1 MKGINFEFEKKQL
14 RFKRKFWYPLTDIPN
29 LGKAISEKYDGVS
42 LYENEYASKGKLD
55 EGELITKVYCC
66 FEPNQIKLAD
76 GSNTTFDSQ
85 SDDIRYEKGGGI
97 EKYYRAE
104 VGEKYEKQKVET
116 PKGFYEKVGDDGY
129 PVIRHD
135 EYFISDVPEIAAS
148 KNIYGAILG
157 AASMMKFN
165 KGIKENTPIQI
176 YAIEEKPDID
186 ISHWGGADFEYLSEV
201 RYRKDVVLKHLFEYR
216 LSGEVYRLIK
226 DFYDYK
232 EFEDLV
238 KYDDQLEFDD
248 RLDYIYKMIE
258 NHTFFKKLK
267 LLIDKTIGN
276 KSYAKGGEIDPKVLR
291 ERWAKKKD
299 ALENLANNIQRLRTN
314 LYKDLKGSDDKE
326 KLTALVIITMNE
338 TGERVGNDESA
349 DNGHLGITGLK
360 KKNVS
365 VNGSNIKFK
374 YTGKSAVE
382 HEKQIN
388 NHALASAYK
397 EAIKNSP
404 SDYVF
409 ETTDG
414 FRIKNDKVN
423 RYLNR
428 FDVSAKDLRGYSAN
442 KWIITR
448 LKSVKDREIL
458 GDAKKRKTK
467 FNEIV
472 KDVAEK
478 VGHGRATLKKHY
490 LLPSL
495 EREFINHGKIVDLS
509 NIKRTYEDGGEIDSN
524 NSAKREIK
532 FSEQSFENELKGL
545 NPAIQN
551 FISEMIEN
559 KIIQRTIKI
568 KDPSK
573 INMFMEDVKPAIDK
587 KILRVEFNPIDKNE
601 LFIKLGIDAQ
611 KFIRFAKGGKTD
623 DVKIVESKRNRN
635 VRFTISGKAVA
646 ILEKTP
652 LMDALDY
659 VPYKVDKGTR
669 KQYGYYK
676 KEQFLKKQGLKDFD
690 QEFWYLNF
698 IEVKPKY
705 RGQGVA
711 SILMKSILKWAKE
724 NDVKYLY
731 LFSMSLD
738 EDDGLN
744 QKKLKRFYEK
754 FGFKEI
760 ASDTMVKLFAR
771 GGANDDLIAL
781 PDTYAHFNRLKEILR
796 NQGYDLTKKGM
807 ARGGDTHDEINTG
820 FDALANLETEPLNE
834 LVDIPNDGLGIYNK
848 GGKTQYSDGVSK
860 LVNKESIEHIIPTF
874 EEDDINWFKLIHSK
888 DLINQLLENI
898 GIPIKVKFELG
909 EGSNGTA
916 WMTENDTV
924 LKLTKN
930 GAEAYSSYI
939 IFKNQENFT
948 SQAEIYNIFIINDYS
963 NVDVQ
968 SIYFIE
974 KQFLNPF
981 QDSKASSIS
990 HIYNDIEAT
999 ATATKYSNNDR
1010 LEMLENIIRDENLS
1024 DQESIYARQVFALA
1038 KDVKKEERAYGINLR
1053 DNHSGNVG
1061 FDNSGKLL
1069 CYDCAHVGNK
1079 KLKKGGNLKNDT
1091 METMKVGGV
1100 LNKTT
1105 EKSAIPTFVDF
1116 DIKAFSYRNIPAIN
1130 KILKKL
1136 KVNIQVTKIL
1146 GEGASG
1152 VAFLTNRNTVLK
1164 VTSNGEE
1171 GYVSYVIM
1179 KNQNDFKSQSKI
1191 YNVFIVFGMGEP
1203 TFFIEKEKG
1212 EVMRDSKKYSQFM
1225 DTNWRNF
1232 KEIGEDSTLYK
1243 KRKKLIDD
1251 DIDDYREAGLK
1262 VSQNDK
1268 KYALQLVDL
1277 FHNIEIDMK
1286 KNGVNLEDSHDGNVG
1301 FFDGKIL
1308 CFDCAY
1314 RNPKSIDLGR
1324 LVDSSDSSS
1333 SYASGGKLSEEEK
1346 KEIYAKWRKLVN
1358 MSKSELQKFYD
1369 SEEGKQAGLT
1379 PEEAKAEGIDSG
1391 RESARWIMKMKDTK
1405 VADWTP
1411 TMWKW
1416 AKKQISFVSRMSGN
1430 KGKLLD
1436 ENGKKTRKYLSLLIW
1451 GNDPNK
1457 KASGGDIEE
1466 PCHVCSMNDAQY
1478 NHLPSLGEMA
1488 DGKRFVY
1495 KESVFAKGGDTMS
1508 HVGDRYLILEC
1519 MGEGGITDTLNLK
1532 VIQSSS
1538 PALLVGSVINRPIRN
1553 IINKGREMGTTF
1565 GENIVGSYKK
1575 GGELNPDNKAVKNY
1589 FEHKSGSAGG
1599 LLVGKRHS
1607 EGGIKAINNSTGQ
1620 PLEMEGGEVVITRD
1634 AVSDPN
1640 MVEYEGKKMTKRE
1653 VLSEINQSGGGVA
1666 FADGGVVGEKNA

>member
-1 MKGINFEFEKKQL
+1 MAKRQGRKSAAQTPAPPKERIFGSKKNPKGSASSEKTASKIQLSDQIIKTLEKKLKEFKEKYPSKKNVTLPDLKAVFRRGAGAYSKSHRPFITGGVPNSRNAWAFARVNKFLKKAGGQKVKVAYVQDDDLLKREDGGEVYAKGGLIAPNGKPSNLTPEQYKLVRTPQFKAWFGDWENDPENASKVVDENGEPKVMYHGTLSDFNEFIPKDNSGFLIDRNIYFFTDDLNVAKGFASIKKRGENKDKKVRIINAFINSRKPFDPEANKKEFDILYKITKYKNLADWMPNNWELLEDKKNVKKIKQL
-14 RFKRKFWYPLTDIPN
+14 GYDSIITTESGTSLVFSKLSYSYKGKSLKN
-29 LGKAISEKYDGVS
+29 LGAFS
-42 LYENEYASKGKLD
+42 
-55 EGELITKVYCC
+55 
-66 FEPNQIKLAD
+66 PNQIKLAD
-76 GSNTTFDSQ
+76 GTNTTFDSD
-85 SDDIRYEKGGGI
+85 SDDIRYEDGGEVEYEFLKEAEDSEVEDFFDNNDWRLYAKWIEGKGRGTTPHAIYTDGTKYLLERDDYGFDGYMEPVYYFVSIKQSFAKGG
-97 EKYYRAE
+97 E
-104 VGEKYEKQKVET
+104 VGETKTWISFFDELEIEDGKKYIGKNFTDVFPFLKHKIATPTLWRNQIKSYNGILHRLEKNKYNNV
-116 PKGFYEKVGDDGY
+116 K
-129 PVIRHD
+129 
-135 EYFISDVPEIAAS
+135 S
-148 KNIYGAILG
+148 KNTDL
-157 AASMMKFN
+157 N
-165 KGIKENTPIQI
+165 KLSRINNIQKR
-176 YAIEEKPDID
+176 Y
-186 ISHWGGADFEYLSEV
+186 YLS
-201 RYRKDVVLKHLFEYR
+201 RFVLNNQ
-216 LSGEVYRLIK
+216 GTII
-226 DFYDYK
+226 DFIDYK
-232 EFEDLV
+232 LQEPKQSF
-238 KYDDQLEFDD
+238 
-248 RLDYIYKMIE
+248 
-258 NHTFFKKLK
+258 
-267 LLIDKTIGN
+267 
-276 KSYAKGGEIDPKVLR
+276 AKGGEIDPKVLR

-314 LYKDLKGSDDKE
+314 LSKDLKEGDEKE
-326 KLTALVIITMNE
+326 RLTALVVKVMDE
-338 TGERVGNDESA
+338 TGERVGNDVSA
-349 DNGHLGITGLK
+349 DNGHFGVTGLK
-360 KKNVS
+360 KKHIK
-365 VNGSNIKFK
+365 VNGSNLKFK
-374 YTGKSAVE
+374 YTGKSGVE
-382 HEKQIN
+382 HEKEIN
-388 NHALASAYK
+388 DSTLANAMR

-404 SDYVF
+404 SEYVF
-409 ETTDG
+409 ETSDG
-414 FRIKNDKVN
+414 FRIKNDRVN

-442 KWIITR
+442 KWIITK

-495 EREFINHGKIVDLS
+495 EREFINHGKIVNLS
-509 NIKRTYEDGGEIDSN
+509 NIKRTYEEGGEIDSD
-524 NSAKREIK
+524 
-532 FSEQSFENELKGL
+532 
-545 NPAIQN
+545 
-551 FISEMIEN
+551 
-559 KIIQRTIKI
+559 KI
-568 KDPSK
+568 
-573 INMFMEDVKPAIDK
+573 
-587 KILRVEFNPIDKNE
+587 
-601 LFIKLGIDAQ
+601 
-611 KFIRFAKGGKTD
+611 AKGGKTD

-646 ILEKTP
+646 VVEKTP

-659 VPYKVDKGTR
+659 VPYSLGDKDKETR
-669 KQYGYYK
+669 RMYGYAK
-676 KEQFLKKQGLKDFD
+676 KEQYLKKQGLKDFNE
-690 QEFWYLNF
+690 EFWYLNF

-705 RGQGVA
+705 RGQGLA

-724 NDVKYLY
+724 NNIKYLY
-731 LFSMSLD
+731 LYSMPLG

-744 QKKLKRFYEK
+744 EKKLKRFYEK

-781 PDTYAHFNRLKEILR
+781 PDTYAHYERLKEILR

-834 LVDIPNDGLGIYNK
+834 LADVPNDGLGIYDK

-860 LVNKESIEHIIPTF
+860 LVNKESIEHLIPTF
-874 EEDDINWFKLIHSK
+874 DEDDINWFKLVHSK

-898 GIPIKVKFELG
+898 GIPIKVKYELG
-909 EGSNGTA
+909 EGSYGTA

-939 IFKNQENFT
+939 IFKNQENFR

-963 NVDVQ
+963 KVDVQ
-968 SIYFIE
+968 RIYFIE

-1024 DQESIYARQVFALA
+1024 DQQSIYARQVFALA
-1038 KDVKKEERAYGINLR
+1038 KDVDKEARAYGINLG
-1053 DNHSGNVG
+1053 DNHTGNVG

-1079 KLKKGGNLKNDT
+1079 KLNKGGNLKNEN
-1091 METMKVGGV
+1091 MENLKVGG
-1100 LNKTT
+1100 
-1105 EKSAIPTFVDF
+1105 
-1116 DIKAFSYRNIPAIN
+1116 
-1130 KILKKL
+1130 
-1136 KVNIQVTKIL
+1136 
-1146 GEGASG
+1146 
-1152 VAFLTNRNTVLK
+1152 
-1164 VTSNGEE
+1164 
-1171 GYVSYVIM
+1171 
-1179 KNQNDFKSQSKI
+1179 
-1191 YNVFIVFGMGEP
+1191 
-1203 TFFIEKEKG
+1203 
-1212 EVMRDSKKYSQFM
+1212 
-1225 DTNWRNF
+1225 
-1232 KEIGEDSTLYK
+1232 EIT
-1243 KRKKLIDD
+1243 
-1251 DIDDYREAGLK
+1251 
-1262 VSQNDK
+1262 Q
-1268 KYALQLVDL
+1268 
-1277 FHNIEIDMK
+1277 
-1286 KNGVNLEDSHDGNVG
+1286 
-1301 FFDGKIL
+1301 
-1308 CFDCAY
+1308 
-1314 RNPKSIDLGR
+1314 
-1324 LVDSSDSSS
+1324 
-1333 SYASGGKLSEEEK
+1333 EEK
-1346 KEIYAKWRKLVN
+1346 KEIYAKWKKLVN

-1379 PEEAKAEGIDSG
+1379 PEEAKEAGIDSG
-1391 RESARWIMKMKDTK
+1391 RESARWVMKMKDTK

-1411 TMWKW
+1411 TMWMW

-1430 KGKLLD
+1430 KGKLVD

-1457 KASGGDIEE
+1457 KAGGGDIDE

-1478 NHLPSLGEMA
+1478 QNLPALGEMA

-1495 KESVFAKGGDTMS
+1495 RESVFAKGGDTMS

-1519 MGEGGITDTLNLK
+1519 IGEGGITDTLNLK

-1565 GENIVGSYKK
+1565 GQNIVGSYKN

-1634 AVSDPN
+1634 AVSDPTP
-1640 MVEYEGKKMTKRE
+1640 VEFEGKKMTKRE

>member
-1 MKGINFEFEKKQL
+1 M
-14 RFKRKFWYPLTDIPN
+14 D
-29 LGKAISEKYDGVS
+29 
-42 LYENEYASKGKLD
+42 
-55 EGELITKVYCC
+55 
-66 FEPNQIKLAD
+66 
-76 GSNTTFDSQ
+76 
-85 SDDIRYEKGGGI
+85 
-97 EKYYRAE
+97 
-104 VGEKYEKQKVET
+104 
-116 PKGFYEKVGDDGY
+116 
-129 PVIRHD
+129 
-135 EYFISDVPEIAAS
+135 
-148 KNIYGAILG
+148 
-157 AASMMKFN
+157 
-165 KGIKENTPIQI
+165 
-176 YAIEEKPDID
+176 
-186 ISHWGGADFEYLSEV
+186 
-201 RYRKDVVLKHLFEYR
+201 
-216 LSGEVYRLIK
+216 
-226 DFYDYK
+226 
-232 EFEDLV
+232 
-238 KYDDQLEFDD
+238 
-248 RLDYIYKMIE
+248 
-258 NHTFFKKLK
+258 
-267 LLIDKTIGN
+267 
-276 KSYAKGGEIDPKVLR
+276 
-291 ERWAKKKD
+291 
-299 ALENLANNIQRLRTN
+299 
-314 LYKDLKGSDDKE
+314 
-326 KLTALVIITMNE
+326 E
-338 TGERVGNDESA
+338 TGERVGNDVSA
-349 DNGHLGITGLK
+349 DNGHFGVTGLK
-360 KKNVS
+360 KKHIK
-365 VNGSNIKFK
+365 VNGSNLKFK
-374 YTGKSAVE
+374 YTGKSGVE

-388 NHALASAYK
+388 DSTLANAMR
-397 EAIKNSP
+397 EAINNSP
-404 SDYVF
+404 SEYVF
-409 ETTDG
+409 ETSDG
-414 FRIKNDKVN
+414 FRIKNDRVN

-524 NSAKREIK
+524 SSAKRGKLLDKYAFADKYMGNVSKVARKI
-532 FSEQSFENELKGL
+532 QSTKDFENANELEFKLYRLLDDWAENTNDRNANQLYRKKEIIEKLKKQYPKIFQVPKNTIVYRGL
-545 NPAIQN
+545 GFYSDDSKNYGGKNLNYYLQLFLKDFN
-551 FISEMIEN
+551 FDDVV
-559 KIIQRTIKI
+559 KI
-568 KDPSK
+568 KGNNWENFYFIKRPISYIEKRNVQSWTTDWKTAVSFGEEGIIMVKKTNDEFFMNPELLNSISRSDENEVLHFGKQIEDAYILISDTALEKISNKFDELGIKKSK
-573 INMFMEDVKPAIDK
+573 RINEVSKQFARGGDTNDEINTGFDALANLETEP
-587 KILRVEFNPIDKNE
+587 LNE
-601 LFIKLGIDAQ
+601 LADVPNDGLGIYD
-611 KFIRFAKGGKTD
+611 KGGKTD

-646 ILEKTP
+646 LVEKTP

-659 VPYKVDKGTR
+659 VPYSLGDKDKETR
-669 KQYGYYK
+669 RMYGYAK
-676 KEQFLKKQGLKDFD
+676 KEQYLKKQGLKDFNE
-690 QEFWYLNF
+690 EFWYLNF

-705 RGQGVA
+705 RGQGLA

-724 NDVKYLY
+724 NNIKYLY
-731 LFSMSLD
+731 LYSMPLG

-744 QKKLKRFYEK
+744 EKKLKRFYEK

-781 PDTYAHFNRLKEILR
+781 PDTYAHYERLKEILR

-807 ARGGDTHDEINTG
+807 ARGGDTHDEVNTG

-834 LVDIPNDGLGIYNK
+834 LADVPNDGLGIYDK

-860 LVNKESIEHIIPTF
+860 LVNKESIEHLIPTF
-874 EEDDINWFKLIHSK
+874 DEDDINWFKLVHSK

-898 GIPIKVKFELG
+898 GIPIKVKYELG
-909 EGSNGTA
+909 EGSYGTA

-939 IFKNQENFT
+939 IFKNQENFR

-963 NVDVQ
+963 KVDVQ
-968 SIYFIE
+968 RIYFIE
-974 KQFLNPF
+974 KQYLNPF

-1010 LEMLENIIRDENLS
+1010 VEMLENIIRDENLS
-1024 DQESIYARQVFALA
+1024 DQQSIYARQVFALA
-1038 KDVKKEERAYGINLR
+1038 KDVDKEARAYGINLG
-1053 DNHSGNVG
+1053 DNHTGNVG

-1079 KLKKGGNLKNDT
+1079 KLNKGGNLKNEN
-1091 METMKVGGV
+1091 MENLKVGG
-1100 LNKTT
+1100 
-1105 EKSAIPTFVDF
+1105 EI
-1116 DIKAFSYRNIPAIN
+1116 
-1130 KILKKL
+1130 
-1136 KVNIQVTKIL
+1136 
-1146 GEGASG
+1146 
-1152 VAFLTNRNTVLK
+1152 
-1164 VTSNGEE
+1164 
-1171 GYVSYVIM
+1171 
-1179 KNQNDFKSQSKI
+1179 SQ
-1191 YNVFIVFGMGEP
+1191 
-1203 TFFIEKEKG
+1203 
-1212 EVMRDSKKYSQFM
+1212 
-1225 DTNWRNF
+1225 
-1232 KEIGEDSTLYK
+1232 
-1243 KRKKLIDD
+1243 
-1251 DIDDYREAGLK
+1251 
-1262 VSQNDK
+1262 
-1268 KYALQLVDL
+1268 
-1277 FHNIEIDMK
+1277 
-1286 KNGVNLEDSHDGNVG
+1286 
-1301 FFDGKIL
+1301 
-1308 CFDCAY
+1308 
-1314 RNPKSIDLGR
+1314 
-1324 LVDSSDSSS
+1324 
-1333 SYASGGKLSEEEK
+1333 EEK
-1346 KEIYAKWRKLVN
+1346 KEIYAKWKKLVN

-1391 RESARWIMKMKDTK
+1391 RESARWVMKMKDTK

-1411 TMWKW
+1411 TMWMW

-1430 KGKLLD
+1430 KGKLVD

-1457 KASGGDIEE
+1457 KAGGGDIDE

-1478 NHLPSLGEMA
+1478 QNLPALGEMA

-1495 KESVFAKGGDTMS
+1495 RESVFAKGGDTMS

-1565 GENIVGSYKK
+1565 GQNIVGSYKK
-1575 GGELNPDNKAVKNY
+1575 GGELNPDNKSVKNY

-1634 AVSDPN
+1634 AVSDPTP
-1640 MVEYEGKKMTKRE
+1640 VEFEGKKMTKRE

-1666 FADGGVVGEKNA
+1666 FADGGVVGEKTA